1 MTLKVKL
8 LKNMMR
14 TKAYGSALII
24 VLMFSFGLCHVSAE
38 TMLPAQSTFGDIEP
52 SVAMRDFR
60 SVRLTG
66 SRSQDSLLGE
76 LIFESPR
83 LLGGMARNT
92 GISCDTCHIRGD
104 RNPDFF
110 IPGGSD
116 HPGSFNGAAFL
127 FNPSSGQIS
136 QTAIIIPS
144 LFGISERSRFGHDGR
159 TDTLR
164 NFIHDVIVKEFSG
177 TEPSHH
183 TLDLVTA
190 YVADLEKRPN
200 SRLAATGIL
209 KDPTTPEAEGQI
221 LFFKP
226 FPESNK
232 SCATCHMP
240 ERQFSDDVLHVLD
253 KRTLRTASLTDRN
266 DAVRY
271 FHDGRSPNLRD
282 AINQKNSEYKIGLS
296 ESEID
301 ALIAYLKIVETV
313 DQPQQPA
320 TADLALSEIAD
331 ARLGLQY
338 AVASGDMETLA
349 IAADGFSRKLQL
361 LAAEFDAF
369 SNEADSSPARRAAI
383 AAIADATI
391 AIFKLR
397 TYAEEDQ
404 LDEITAAY
412 AAVQV
417 KLDEMAQPVRNGAQS
432 SLFSFE
438 RLKAYR
444 EKIGRPLRRP

>member
-1 MTLKVKL
+1 MAPKDKALKY
-8 LKNMMR
+8 MMR

-24 VLMFSFGLCHVSAE
+24 VLTFGFGLCHVSAE
-38 TMLPAQSTFGDIEP
+38 TILPAQSTFGDIEP
-52 SVAMRDFR
+52 SVTIRAFR

-66 SRSQDSLLGE
+66 SRSPDSLLGE

-127 FNPSSGQIS
+127 FNPSSEQIS
-136 QTAIIIPS
+136 QTAIVIPS
-144 LFGISERSRFGHDGR
+144 LFGISERKSFGHDGR
-159 TDTLR
+159 TDALR

-177 TEPSHH
+177 HEPAQHI
-183 TLDLVTA
+183 LDLVTA
-190 YVADLEKRPN
+190 YVADLEKRPS
-200 SRLAATGIL
+200 SRLATTGAL
-209 KDPTTPEAEGQI
+209 KAPTSREGEGQI

-226 FPESNK
+226 FPNSDR
-232 SCATCHMP
+232 SCATCHRP
-240 ERQFSDDVLHVLD
+240 GRQFSDDVLHVLGT
-253 KRTLRTASLTDRN
+253 RTLRTAALTDRN
-266 DAVRY
+266 NAVRY

-282 AINQKNSEYKIGLS
+282 AINQKNIDYNIGLT
-296 ESEID
+296 ESKIET
-301 ALIAYLKIVETV
+301 LIAYVKMVEAV

-320 TADLALSEIAD
+320 SAELALSEIAD

-338 AVASGDMETLA
+338 ALAFGEMETLA

-369 SNEADSSPARRAAI
+369 SNYADSPPARRAAI
-383 AAIADATI
+383 SAIADATI

-397 TYAEEDQ
+397 TLAEEDQ
-404 LDEITAAY
+404 SDEITAAY
-412 AAVQV
+412 ASVEV
-417 KLDEMAQPVRNGAQS
+417 KLDEMTQPVRNGAQY
-432 SLFSFE
+432 SLFAFE

-444 EKIGRPLRRP
+444 ERIGRPLIRP